1 MIKNYVTTI
10 DNQKDLIEMLTS
22 NHGLLEDMLVKK
34 IHEVDDLKA
43 KLEVYTKPEV
53 ALKSVEQEV
62 FKVKTVT
69 EKTTVEEGKKR
80 RIEHNK
86 EVDEIIALRDGPPSK
101 ILKLTPAPLIIPPPK
116 APKPANPE
124 AVTSPKSS
132 PPKKKFLKRDRS
144 SSPPPPVQTGPP
156 TSTTVPIVPP
166 VPTVPTVVSAQRKKR
181 KKDKEKKKT

>member
-10 DNQKDLIEMLTS
+10 DNQNSLIEMLKS
-22 NHGLLEDMLVKK
+22 NHEMLEDQLYKK
-34 IHEVDDLKA
+34 IQECYDLKA
-43 KLEVYTKPEV
+43 KLEAYTKPEV

-62 FKVKTVT
+62 FRVKTVI
-69 EKTTVEEGKKR
+69 EKTTTEEGKKR

-101 ILKLTPAPLIIPPPK
+101 ILKLTPAPPIIPPPK
-116 APKPANPE
+116 SPKPVNQE

-144 SSPPPPVQTGPP
+144 SSPPPPVQTLSPP

-166 VPTVPTVVSAQRKKR
+166 TIVVSAQRKKR